1 MKKILSLIFGGL
13 LLVPTVTWI
22 IDPDFCIPV
31 NRIGLNPPRMYA
43 RALLDNQYYKA
54 FDQYYNDS
62 FSLRDPLVF
71 AKRWVD
77 FHIFRMTD
85 VPEVHVGTEGWLYSR
100 RSIEDVRKEACG
112 NRADAELM
120 ALKLY
125 TLEKVIEASGRR
137 FFFTVAPNKST
148 IYPEFVGYLP
158 LRNACNCSRYDL
170 LLDAISALPLKN
182 FVRFDQLLSNAKAS
196 HALLYNKTG
205 AYWNGLG
212 AMVVAEA
219 LQREIVEDPQEE
231 VVMDYTP
238 IATVDPDDL
247 DRQLM
252 GFKSPARD
260 KSFRHYA
267 GTGRLSHPFAIVY
280 GDNFMQK
287 LLPYLQQMFNRI
299 DVIRA
304 DRVPSRQHGE
314 DLSRYEVIF
323 LEKAE
328 SELDFLDIDIG
339 SLLSMF
345 ENEMRIADKYP
356 FDLQTVEVVSDISL
370 NLHASGLEIKSVG
383 DASVFELKSL
393 PASDENIFR
402 LLKLSIEAP
411 HTDIMTIR
419 YIAVHPCS
427 TPKFLK
433 KGITEVYLSL
443 PFQKLQSIQIHPGK
457 KPGVFNLRSAEIIEF
472 SNNFDAEEQ
481 DPQWLIVADTD
492 LEEDLPPP
500 NSETESESEPKPS
513 NSEPQTMTF
522 IADSEI
528 TDMVDNED
536 SKDST
541 SSDSEGDQK
550 DGTADLQAGSVKA
563 NTLSEIAA
571 DLSFIA
577 PDKHVKDTNSKQ
589 TESGDKKPS
598 VKETVTIALTDFEDG
613 RIFQRTN
620 RRADIIVSGTYTGK
634 PGAIEARVVRDR
646 THDEVVSWTVIDASP
661 QNGIYVGVIPDV
673 PQGGWYNLQVR
684 SAENSDALTGGTHKW
699 GVGIL
704 VACLGQSNMKEWFYT
719 GTDLRSHSLLR
730 KFNGNDWSKLGRQGN
745 AAIAFGNRIIERLG
759 IPVGFLDFSVN
770 GAGLRKEA
778 DWGTG
783 YWEDTARGSIY
794 NHFIAGVSKAGG
806 AVEFVVWIQG
816 EADAARGTVTEEEY
830 RTSLESFISKQVRVD
845 IENGSHREHLPF
857 LAVAMVKRPS
867 GKNDPHQAVRNAQ
880 HRVAEKVPDCY
891 LAATTLD
898 LKNQGRQHLSA
909 GAYLKMGYRVAQT
922 VLFVLGEET
931 YHRGPAIVGANQIDE
946 RTIEVKIKHR
956 GGTDFTP
963 VSRITGWEVLAKDTL
978 VPVADVYRQNPQTIR
993 IILERPLSVRAKVRY
1008 LYGAMPDA
1016 TRPVLDNSAMSLPL
1030 EEGQT
1035 EIK

>member
-13 LLVPTVTWI
+13 LLLPTVTWI
-22 IDPDFCIPV
+22 INLDFGIPI
-31 NRIGLNPPRMYA
+31 NRIGLNPPRIYT
-43 RALLDNQYYKA
+43 RAFLDNQYYKA

-62 FSLRDPLVF
+62 FSLRGPLVF

-77 FHIFRMTD
+77 FHVFRMTD

-100 RSIEDVRKEACG
+100 GSIEDLHKEACG
-112 NRADAELM
+112 NRADVELM

-125 TLEKVIEASGRR
+125 TLEKVIEATGRR

-158 LRNACNCSRYDL
+158 QSNACNHSRYDL
-170 LLDAISALPLKN
+170 LLDAISALRLKN
-182 FVRFDQLLSNAKAS
+182 FVKIDQLLSNAKAS
-196 HALLYNKTG
+196 HALLYDKTG

-212 AMVVAEA
+212 AMVVAGA

-231 VVMDYTP
+231 VILDYMP
-238 IATVDPDDL
+238 MATVDPDDL
-247 DRQLM
+247 NRQLM
-252 GFKSPARD
+252 GFKSPAGD
-260 KSFRHYA
+260 KSFRYYA
-267 GTGRLSHPFAIVY
+267 GTGRLSHPVGIVY
-280 GDNFMQK
+280 GDNFIQK
-287 LLPYLQQMFNRI
+287 LLPYLRQMFNRI
-299 DVIRA
+299 DVIRTHH
-304 DRVPSRQHGE
+304 VPSRQHGE

-323 LEKAE
+323 LQIAE
-328 SELDFLDIDIG
+328 SKLDFLDIDIG

-345 ENEMRIADKYP
+345 ENELRMAGQYA
-356 FDLQTVEVVSDISL
+356 FDLQTVEALSDISL

-383 DASVFELKSL
+383 DASVFGLISL

-419 YIAVHPCS
+419 YIAAHPFS

-457 KPGVFNLRSAEIIEF
+457 QPGVYKLRSAEIIEF
-472 SNNFDAEEQ
+472 SNDFDAEEQ
-481 DPQWLIVADTD
+481 DPQWRIVADTE
-492 LEEDLPPP
+492 LEEGLPPA
-500 NSETESESEPKPS
+500 NSETESELKPS

-528 TDMVDNED
+528 AVKLDSED
-536 SKDST
+536 S
-541 SSDSEGDQK
+541 
-550 DGTADLQAGSVKA
+550 
-563 NTLSEIAA
+563 
-571 DLSFIA
+571 
-577 PDKHVKDTNSKQ
+577 KDTNSKQ

-598 VKETVTIALTDFEDG
+598 VKETVSIALTDFEDG

-620 RRADIIVSGTYTGK
+620 RRADIVVSGTYTGK

-661 QNGIYVGVIPDV
+661 QNEIYVGVIPDV

-684 SAENSDALTGGTHKW
+684 CAENRDALTSGTHKW

-719 GTDLRSHSLLR
+719 GTDLRPHSLLR
-730 KFNGNDWSKLGRQGN
+730 KFNGNEWSKLGRQGN
-745 AAIAFGNRIIERLG
+745 AAVAFGNRIIERLG
-759 IPVGFLDFSVN
+759 IPVGLLDFSVN

-830 RTSLESFISKQVRVD
+830 RTSLESFIFKQVRVD
-845 IENGSHREHLPF
+845 IENGSHQEHLPF
-857 LAVAMVKRPS
+857 LVVAMVKRPG
-867 GKNDPHQAVRNAQ
+867 GKDDPHQAVRNAQ

-909 GAYLKMGYRVAQT
+909 KAYLKMGYRVAQT
-922 VLFVLGEET
+922 ALFVLGEET
-931 YHRGPAIVGANQIDE
+931 YHRGPAIAGAKQIDE

-963 VSRITGWEVLAKDTL
+963 VSRITGWEVLAQDTP

-993 IILERPLSVRAKVRY
+993 IILERPLAVKAKVRY

-1030 EEGQT
+1030 EESQI